1 MKVFKN
7 RFLKSIKGRG
17 NFFSS
22 KLEADVNYSLAPPP
36 AGNFLRSTDYLS
48 SLDLLCEGEIEGFVN
63 PDGTLV
69 EGVDVFQAVYLDG
82 VPVLELQTPDRRTVQ
97 TVESS

>member
-7 RFLKSIKGRG
+7 RFLKSLKGR
-17 NFFSS
+17 SS
-22 KLEADVNYSLAPPP
+22 DKSDADVNYSLAAPPD
-36 AGNFLRSTDYLS
+36 GNILRSTDYLS

-69 EGVDVFQAVYLDG
+69 KGVDVFQAVYLDG
-82 VPVLELQTPDRRTVQ
+82 VPVLELQTPERDTVPSF
-97 TVESS
+97 ESGL

>member
-7 RFLKSIKGRG
+7 RLLKSFKGRG
-17 NFFSS
+17 GN
-22 KLEADVNYSLAPPP
+22 KDEADVNYSLMGQP
-36 AGNFLRSTDYLS
+36 AGNFLRSTDYLN

-69 EGVDVFQAVYLDG
+69 KGVDVFQAVYLDG
-82 VPVLELQTPDRRTVQ
+82 VPVLELQSPERDTVP
-97 TVESS
+97 TFESG

>member
-7 RFLKSIKGRG
+7 RILKSLKGRG
-17 NFFSS
+17 PN
-22 KLEADVNYSLAPPP
+22 KVDVEANYSLMAQPD
-36 AGNFLRSTDYLS
+36 GTFLRSTDYLS

>member
-1 MKVFKN
+1 MRVFKN
-7 RFLKSIKGRG
+7 RILKSFKGKG
-17 NFFSS
+17 GS
-22 KLEADVNYSLAPPP
+22 KDDADVNYSLAGQP

-69 EGVDVFQAVYLDG
+69 QGVDVFQAVYLDG
-82 VPVLELQTPDRRTVQ
+82 VPVLELQTPERDAVPSF
-97 TVESS
+97 ESS